1 MIDISNIIP
10 ENDLRQLS
18 HVNKLQSYFLVIFFG
33 SKTIIKTSKRLKV

>member
-18 HVNKLQSYFLVIFFG
+18 HNKLQSYFLVIFFG
-33 SKTIIKTSKRLKV
+33 GKTIIKTSKRLKV